1 MESATPFQSQP
12 GTSQPPS
19 KRRLFPARPKQL
31 GRITALKHLV
41 LHDNALSGSIP
52 PLSGIPSLRYLQLS
66 GNRLSGTIPPQLGA
80 HPRNPTLHLCHLC
93 PPTTAEPGSS
103 SWPHSSPP
111 PTGDHLHLS
120 SLDVSRNRL
129 SGGIPAELANLRF
142 CGMVSR
148 FAPPRSDLCSLAD
161 PVAPGGEGN
170 QFDCPVPPLPA
181 PFQPVACDYPKPQMS
196 ARSRSVRHLAA
207 PPPSPFPPEPSPPP
221 PPNISPPPPSPFPPE
236 PSPPPPP
243 VLSPPPSPVSPPPSP
258 FPPEP
263 SPPPPPEVAADVPTQ
278 QQTTV
283 FEVGAPAPEIG
294 YSYGAATPDPQAA
307 TLGGSSYSYGAGNAN
322 AWLAPKQASQ
332 PPPPPPPPPPLQGAV
347 AAEFSTHES
356 GVKQATRS

>member
-221 PPNISPPPPSPFPPE
+221 PPKYMNR
-236 PSPPPPP
+236 
-243 VLSPPPSPVSPPPSP
+243 
-258 FPPEP
+258 
-263 SPPPPPEVAADVPTQ
+263 
-278 QQTTV
+278 
-283 FEVGAPAPEIG
+283 
-294 YSYGAATPDPQAA
+294 
-307 TLGGSSYSYGAGNAN
+307 
-322 AWLAPKQASQ
+322 SQ
-332 PPPPPPPPPPLQGAV
+332 KLMKSTSLRAQFAV
-347 AAEFSTHES
+347 
-356 GVKQATRS
+356 